1 MNPGNSTKQPT
12 LRELVM
18 QQTRI
23 NEDINK
29 RLAIN
34 DNIFKDIH
42 GKLEIFSSVVEKQ
55 HKIEDKLAQLA
66 TALPVA
72 TNLEQVSAITTRGGK
87 STRDPPYPKGT
98 RRAPAVPAMA
108 EEENHNQVEELF
120 QEPQER
126 EMRQDFHDTN
136 YLPFPQRNKRL
147 QSDE

>member
-29 RLAIN
+29 RLAVN
-34 DNIFKDIH
+34 DNIFKDIY

-55 HKIEDKLAQLA
+55 HKFNKKIEDKLAQLA
-66 TALPVA
+66 VALPIA
-72 TNLEQVSAITTRGGK
+72 TNPEQVSAITTRGGK

-98 RRAPAVPAMA
+98 RRAPTVPVVA
-108 EEENHNQVEELF
+108 EEENHNEVEELL

-126 EMRQDFHDTN
+126 EMR
-136 YLPFPQRNKRL
+136 
-147 QSDE
+147 